1 MVKGMYFILR
11 YFIPMDDLLNLSR
24 TLVGSGFGILFVA
37 TMGEVSGDRKNYSR
51 IGGQV
56 WRRKWQPTPVS
67 LSG

>member
-24 TLVGSGFGILFVA
+24 TLVGSVFWYFDCDNNGIVL
-37 TMGEVSGDRKNYSR
+37 GDRKNHSR
-51 IGGQV
+51 IGGHV
-56 WRRKWQPTPVS
+56 WRRKWQHTPVS

>member
-11 YFIPMDDLLNLSR
+11 YFIPMDDLLNLFR
-24 TLVGSGFGILFVA
+24 TLVGSVFWYFVT
-37 TMGEVSGDRKNYSR
+37 TMGAVSGDRKNYSR